1 MIYAL
6 LSVWALCVLLIL
18 REKRVARVIIYMT
31 IFSLISSV
39 AYLFLSAPDVAMAEA
54 AISAFTTVFFI
65 ICFERYFRH
74 KDKDKQEK
82 PEERKNIIR
91 ILLPIVFTVIVFVL
105 FIFVVPYEQAAFDL
119 PALYISRF
127 MYDVGGENAVTAV
140 LLDYRIYDTLFE
152 ALIIVVGVV
161 AVIHLSHR
169 KKLEVKAG
177 EHSDV
182 EKDGM
187 AVFAIRV
194 ICPIMVLF
202 GIYLVLNG
210 HISPGGGFQGGLAI
224 ASFFIC
230 RYLIYD
236 VYDLPIKKLGK
247 MEEIFFAGLV
257 IVAVFIVF
265 LGVTSDVPEAIRPFV
280 QTSYLLAVNA
290 LIGLKVACGF
300 IILFYRYIAV
310 ERRK

>member
-6 LSVWALCVLLIL
+6 LSVWVLCVLLIL
-18 REKRVARVIIYMT
+18 KEKRVARVIIYMT
-31 IFSLISSV
+31 IFSLVSSV
-39 AYLFLSAPDVAMAEA
+39 SYLFLSAPDVAMAEA

-65 ICFERYFRH
+65 ICFERYFSH
-74 KDKDKQEK
+74 KDKDRKVEPEK
-82 PEERKNIIR
+82 RKSIVK
-91 ILLPIVFTVIVFVL
+91 ILLPIAFTVAVFGL
-105 FIFVVPYEQAAFDL
+105 FIYVVPSEQAAFDL
-119 PALYISRF
+119 PGMYISRF
-127 MYDVGGENAVTAV
+127 MYEVGGENAVTAV

-161 AVIHLSHR
+161 AVIHLSYK
-169 KKLEVKAG
+169 KKLEVKSG
-177 EHSDV
+177 LHSSV

-187 AVFAIRV
+187 AVFAIKI

-202 GIYLVLNG
+202 GIYLVMNG

-224 ASFFIC
+224 ASFFVC

-247 MEEIFFAGLV
+247 MEEVFFAGLV
-257 IVAVFIVF
+257 IVAIFIVF

-280 QTSYLLAVNA
+280 QTGYLLAVNA